1 MKHFLHSNPSSRPQP
16 RGFALV
22 ITLSLMVLLTV
33 IAVGLMSLSAISLR
47 SASRGDAMAAAR
59 SNARLALTIAIG
71 ELQQLVGPD
80 QRITAPANIAGTAT
94 GDQLGAGAPP
104 LNNASVNNIS
114 KGLTALQPGTRYWTG
129 VWKNSN
135 TATPGTEIYTKT
147 PSPTLLQWLVSGN
160 EISATPKN
168 TPASAAFTVAA
179 DGSVSDPET
188 SVLLVGPGT
197 VDGNATT
204 AADNYVTAPLVEIST
219 AAPADSEPQG
229 RYAWWIGDE
238 GVKARINMVR
248 TESDNTASASL
259 IAQRRGW
266 ETIPAM
272 ASYPPPGTPGESS
285 LPKVITSSQAS
296 LLNTGATAARQVFHA
311 ATSDSRGVISDV
323 LNGGTRIDLTNLL
336 DSGLPAS
343 SPIPSIANYPTQSGN
358 IIPRTIAASMR
369 APRWSA
375 LKDFQDL
382 TRLVNGGSLTATAA
396 TPETSNTNN
405 LTNPNVVTG
414 VTKASIAPVVTDFR
428 ILMGVRFVPSGEGIK
443 TNPCGKIA
451 LAISNPYSVPLK
463 WSQDL
468 EFHVKNQTPPG
479 NRPSRIWNLGNETAF
494 FSNSSDPTE
503 PAVFNNVYFRIRA
516 GTLEPGEVRAYT
528 HSGATFRDRTNSRIV
543 VELGA
548 FGSSSPGSFSNCVE
562 MDTTTVRTTLPSMD
576 VRESWQTTLIGLE
589 MGLSGSS
596 SSSGLLRAIDRFDLD
611 NGYFGAN
618 TRNLPIEEAKQI
630 SAPIPLML
638 YSFSLSQ
645 PGMDYLNLM
654 PSGYDLGQRGS
665 SLRTFMDFNIRAARM
680 YKPIASYN
688 PPPYFMETTNSIAQL
703 PATGGATGD
712 AFTRDLAIPRWGYS
726 PVSGSGRAILFDVP
740 ERLVS
745 LAQLQHADLTGDDIS
760 ASIGHQPAYAVGN
773 SYATPFVKR
782 QLTSQRRYDYE
793 IVGSP
798 NQSGALNAPRNYF
811 DLSYLLN
818 TSLWD
823 GYFFSSL
830 AGSGASRSSENPTLI
845 FHGDSSPSG
854 LTDATQP
861 AAAMMIEG
869 SFNINST
876 NKDAWKAFLAS
887 SRHFKHKADTSVNS
901 SAAFPR
907 SLSQTSPATD
917 PPSGKDEDSYTG
929 FRRLNDAQID
939 ALAGEIV
946 KQVRRRGPFVS
957 LSHFINRAI
966 GDINTQREL
975 TRAGALQVA
984 VDESG
989 LNINLAGSRSVFSAV
1004 TAAKDGLKLS
1014 EKNGAPRADMD
1025 GGDTGGQLPNAEPGI
1040 ADWAVTS
1047 TDNNFGSVASIIADR
1062 VTMTNPSFQ
1071 NEQGY
1076 RSTGIPGWL
1085 TQADI
1090 LQVIGTAISARSD
1103 TFRIRTC
1110 GEAFDASGNVVARA
1124 YCEAIVQRL
1133 PDYVDPS
1140 NKATDRGT
1148 QLNANPVNKIYGR
1161 QFQVVSFRWL
1171 SQSEI

>member
-1 MKHFLHSNPSSRPQP
+1 MKHFLHSNPSSRRQP

-272 ASYPPPGTPGESS
+272 ASYPTPGTPGESS

-336 DSGLPAS
+336 DSGFPAS

-375 LKDFQDL
+375 LKDFQGL

-479 NRPSRIWNLGNETAF
+479 NRPSRPAKSGPTPIPEPPSATARIPASL
-494 FSNSSDPTE
+494 SNSE
-503 PAVFNNVYFRIRA
+503 PSAAPRPAASATASKWTPLQSAPHSPQWTSAKA
-516 GTLEPGEVRAYT
+516 GRPPSSASRWASRDHLQARDFSAPSTAST
-528 HSGATFRDRTNSRIV
+528 SITAT
-543 VELGA
+543 
-548 FGSSSPGSFSNCVE
+548 
-562 MDTTTVRTTLPSMD
+562 
-576 VRESWQTTLIGLE
+576 
-589 MGLSGSS
+589 
-596 SSSGLLRAIDRFDLD
+596 
-611 NGYFGAN
+611 
-618 TRNLPIEEAKQI
+618 
-630 SAPIPLML
+630 SAPIPEI
-638 YSFSLSQ
+638 S
-645 PGMDYLNLM
+645 
-654 PSGYDLGQRGS
+654 PSK
-665 SLRTFMDFNIRAARM
+665 
-680 YKPIASYN
+680 KPSR
-688 PPPYFMETTNSIAQL
+688 S
-703 PATGGATGD
+703 
-712 AFTRDLAIPRWGYS
+712 
-726 PVSGSGRAILFDVP
+726 
-740 ERLVS
+740 
-745 LAQLQHADLTGDDIS
+745 
-760 ASIGHQPAYAVGN
+760 
-773 SYATPFVKR
+773 
-782 QLTSQRRYDYE
+782 
-793 IVGSP
+793 
-798 NQSGALNAPRNYF
+798 APR
-811 DLSYLLN
+811 
-818 TSLWD
+818 
-823 GYFFSSL
+823 
-830 AGSGASRSSENPTLI
+830 SRSCFI
-845 FHGDSSPSG
+845 VSPS
-854 LTDATQP
+854 
-861 AAAMMIEG
+861 
-869 SFNINST
+869 
-876 NKDAWKAFLAS
+876 
-887 SRHFKHKADTSVNS
+887 
-901 SAAFPR
+901 
-907 SLSQTSPATD
+907 
-917 PPSGKDEDSYTG
+917 
-929 FRRLNDAQID
+929 
-939 ALAGEIV
+939 
-946 KQVRRRGPFVS
+946 
-957 LSHFINRAI
+957 
-966 GDINTQREL
+966 
-975 TRAGALQVA
+975 
-984 VDESG
+984 
-989 LNINLAGSRSVFSAV
+989 
-1004 TAAKDGLKLS
+1004 
-1014 EKNGAPRADMD
+1014 
-1025 GGDTGGQLPNAEPGI
+1025 
-1040 ADWAVTS
+1040 
-1047 TDNNFGSVASIIADR
+1047 
-1062 VTMTNPSFQ
+1062 
-1071 NEQGY
+1071 
-1076 RSTGIPGWL
+1076 
-1085 TQADI
+1085 
-1090 LQVIGTAISARSD
+1090 
-1103 TFRIRTC
+1103 
-1110 GEAFDASGNVVARA
+1110 
-1124 YCEAIVQRL
+1124 
-1133 PDYVDPS
+1133 
-1140 NKATDRGT
+1140 
-1148 QLNANPVNKIYGR
+1148 ANPAWIT
-1161 QFQVVSFRWL
+1161 
-1171 SQSEI
+1171 